1 MITQLTGIP
10 RRIGDQ
16 ECVIDVHGV
25 GYGVHAPSTTL
36 DTIDAGEGPVTL
48 LIQTRMS
55 DSEITLYGFATPGDL
70 QTFRKL
76 VGVQGVGPATA
87 LNLLS
92 QITPG
97 DLWLAIREADQKVL
111 TAVKGI
117 GPAAAKR
124 LISELEAHAATMVVE
139 MPAPVAR
146 RDLGVSVEEVS
157 QSLQRLGHSP
167 ATAKAAAQFAFNGA
181 EPGISEQTLI
191 ARALKAAAGMTATAG
206 VAA

>member
-16 ECVIDVHGV
+16 ECLIDVHGV
-25 GYGVHAPSTTL
+25 GYGVHAPSATL
-36 DTIDAGEGPVTL
+36 DMIEGEAGPVTM

-55 DSEITLYGFATPGDL
+55 DSEISLYGFATPGDL

-92 QITPG
+92 QIAPEE
-97 DLWLAIREADQKVL
+97 LWRAIREADQKAL

-124 LISELEAHAATMVVE
+124 LISELESHAAKMAAE
-139 MPAPVAR
+139 MPAPAAR
-146 RDLGVSVEEVS
+146 LDLGLSADQLA
-157 QSLQRLGHSP
+157 QSLQRLGHVPS
-167 ATAKAAAQFAFNGA
+167 AARAAAQFALNGA
-181 EPGISEQTLI
+181 KPGDTEQDLV
-191 ARALKAAAGMTATAG
+191 ARALRAAAGMTTG
-206 VAA
+206 AAA